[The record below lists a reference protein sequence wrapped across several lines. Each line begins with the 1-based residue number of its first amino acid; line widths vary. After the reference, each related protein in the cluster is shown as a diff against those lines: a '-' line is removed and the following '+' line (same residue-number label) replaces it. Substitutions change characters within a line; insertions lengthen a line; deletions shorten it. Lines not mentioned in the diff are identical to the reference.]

1 MTSAF
6 IKGIK
11 QHSERYYIVHHSSQ
25 SLYDEGVDRDGMSPR
40 ITSIVVMH
48 VPTRQTVSFSMHAVA
63 EEKGIAK
70 EDVEQRYNEIE
81 REIIERFYSFV
92 RDRREKYW
100 VHWQM
105 KNIVFGF
112 EHIEHRFRALNSDK
126 SVPPHI
132 PVEVRINLDSV
143 LREKYGDEYA
153 PNPRMLNLMLLNGQR
168 DPRFMTGAE
177 EASAFKSQ
185 RIHPN
190 AQLHDLKG

>member
-100 VHWQM
+100 VYWQM

-112 EHIEHRFRALNSDK
+112 EHIEHRDRK
-126 SVPPHI
+126 SV
-132 PVEVRINLDSV
+132 V
-143 LREKYGDEYA
+143 
-153 PNPRMLNLMLLNGQR
+153 
-168 DPRFMTGAE
+168 
-177 EASAFKSQ
+177 
-185 RIHPN
+185 
-190 AQLHDLKG
+190 